1 MYSRLVNMLQA
12 MPRRGKRAILIGFDV
27 VALFAA
33 AWLSYVLRLGTG
45 FTPSANQFAM
55 MAAAPVVA
63 MPIFLRFGLYRA
75 VIRYLP
81 DRAIWTVIKAMTLAT
96 LAWMALLFLAEMSRL
111 GTMPRTVP
119 LLYWALGIVMVGG
132 SRFLAKAMLW
142 APMHRGHKGREV
154 AIYGAGSAGTQLAA
168 ALRQE
173 GLQYVAGF
181 IDDDRRLHGRDVSGV
196 RVYGPQ
202 QIPYLIENFD
212 IKEIIVSI
220 PSASAPRRQQIVA
233 EISRYPLKI
242 RTLPSIS
249 DLAAGKYLVNQL
261 REIDID
267 DLLGRSSVPADETL
281 IEPMVRGRTIL
292 VSGAGGSIGSEL
304 TRLIAKWRPARLVL
318 LEANEFA
325 LYQIDRQLRSLV
337 SGLTIVPVL
346 GSVTDELLVRRA
358 LSEHEVKVVF
368 HAAAHKHVPLVEDN
382 PLEGIRN
389 NVFGTATISRLSFEC
404 GVENFVLIST
414 DKAVRPSNVMGATKR
429 WAELI
434 VRYYGR
440 LAEAEGR
447 GAKFCAVRFG
457 NVLGSNGSVVPLFKE
472 QLARG
477 GPITLTHEEMTRYF
491 MSIHEAAELIV
502 QAGGLSE
509 GGDIFLLEM
518 GEPVRIRDLAENII
532 HLAGLSVR
540 SEANPQGDIAIEI
553 IGMRPAEK
561 LHEELF
567 YDPDQVK
574 RTRHSKILRAKR
586 TEWSNLDIEA
596 GLARLGE
603 ALATQDADQARAI
616 LFELAR

>member
-1 MYSRLVNMLQA
+1 
-12 MPRRGKRAILIGFDV
+12 
-27 VALFAA
+27 
-33 AWLSYVLRLGTG
+33 
-45 FTPSANQFAM
+45 
-55 MAAAPVVA
+55 
-63 MPIFLRFGLYRA
+63 
-75 VIRYLP
+75 
-81 DRAIWTVIKAMTLAT
+81 
-96 LAWMALLFLAEMSRL
+96 
-111 GTMPRTVP
+111 
-119 LLYWALGIVMVGG
+119 
-132 SRFLAKAMLW
+132 
-142 APMHRGHKGREV
+142 
-154 AIYGAGSAGTQLAA
+154 
-168 ALRQE
+168 
-173 GLQYVAGF
+173 
-181 IDDDRRLHGRDVSGV
+181 
-196 RVYGPQ
+196 
-202 QIPYLIENFD
+202 
-212 IKEIIVSI
+212 
-220 PSASAPRRQQIVA
+220 
-233 EISRYPLKI
+233 
-242 RTLPSIS
+242 
-249 DLAAGKYLVNQL
+249 
-261 REIDID
+261 
-267 DLLGRSSVPADETL
+267 
-281 IEPMVRGRTIL
+281 
-292 VSGAGGSIGSEL
+292 GSIGSEL
-304 TRLIAKWRPARLVL
+304 TRLIAKWRPAKLVL

-325 LYQIDRQLRSLV
+325 LYQINRQLRSLV
-337 SGLTIVPVL
+337 SDLTIVPVL

-358 LSEHEVKVVF
+358 LVEHGVKVVF

-389 NVFGTATISRLSFEC
+389 NVFGTATITRLAFEC

-540 SEANPQGDIAIEI
+540 SEANPQGDIAIEV